1 MQQKTHYK
9 EIGIRL
15 AAIRLGFS
23 ALSQKD
29 WAARNGFHQT
39 QYNNWETGVRRIP
52 VEAAV
57 TLCDIYGLTLDAIY
71 RGRLDG
77 LSDTSRKI
85 LLSSTPIALTT
96 SSKDSPR

>member
-1 MQQKTHYK
+1 MENTSRYK

-15 AAIRLGFS
+15 SAIRLGFS
-23 ALSQKD
+23 TLSQTE
-29 WAARNGFHQT
+29 WAGKNGFNKT
-39 QYNNWETGVRRIP
+39 QYNNWETGLRRIP
-52 VEAAV
+52 VEAAE
-57 TLCDIYGLTLDAIY
+57 TLCDVYGLTLDAIY

-96 SSKDSPR
+96 SSKDNPR